1 MRRTESAAHH
11 KQNKREARKSKERK
25 FKVVPSRG
33 GINSKKA
40 FKGSRPPECTAI
52 APGTCTLS
60 CSLVTH
66 THSHTDALAK
76 TKPFL

>member
-1 MRRTESAAHH
+1 MRRTESAAH
-11 KQNKREARKSKERK
+11 KQNKREAWKRKERK
-25 FKVVPSRG
+25 FKVEPCGGG
-33 GINSKKA
+33 GIYSKKA
-40 FKGSRPPECTAI
+40 FKGSRLPECTAV

-66 THSHTDALAK
+66 TDALAK